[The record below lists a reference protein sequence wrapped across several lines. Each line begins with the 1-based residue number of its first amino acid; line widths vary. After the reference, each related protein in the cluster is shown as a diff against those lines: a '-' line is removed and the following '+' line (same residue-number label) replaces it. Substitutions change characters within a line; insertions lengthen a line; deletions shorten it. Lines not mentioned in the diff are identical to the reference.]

1 MFTAV
6 EVFDLAIQ
14 VEANGERYYR
24 FAQSRA
30 IREQLRVLLA
40 WLADQEVQHTDT
52 LLQLKEDLCGAVG
65 DSEAIPGLSGQA
77 LRSAMGRHAFS
88 LDELEIHS
96 IRDENE
102 LLQIAIGFEED
113 SIQFYEFI
121 AFFISEPRVLSI
133 IDRIRAEELDHKQL
147 LIRKV
152 SEG

>member
-24 FAQSRA
+24 FAQSRV
-30 IREQLRVLLA
+30 IRDPLRELLA
-40 WLADQEVQHTDT
+40 WLADQEVQHTGT
-52 LLQLKEDLCGAVG
+52 LQQLKEEACGAAG
-65 DSEAIPGLSGQA
+65 SFEQIDGLSRTA

-96 IRDENE
+96 IRNEKE
-102 LLQIAIGFEED
+102 LLQFAIGFEED

-121 AFFISEPRVLSI
+121 AFFISEPRVLAA
-133 IDRIRAEELDHKQL
+133 IDRIRAEELDHKRL

-152 SEG
+152 SEV

>member
-1 MFTAV
+1 MFTAA

-30 IREQLRVLLA
+30 IQGQLRELLA
-40 WLADQEVQHTDT
+40 WLADQEVQHTGT
-52 LLQLKEDLCGAVG
+52 LQQLKEEVCGPVG
-65 DSEAIPGLSGQA
+65 DLEEIPGLGRIA

-96 IRDENE
+96 IRDEKE
-102 LLQIAIGFEED
+102 LLQVAIGFEED

-121 AFFISEPRVLSI
+121 AFFITEPRVLSI
-133 IDRIRAEELDHKQL
+133 IDRIRAEESDHKRL

>member
-24 FAQSRA
+24 FAQSRV
-30 IREQLRVLLA
+30 IGDRLKELLT
-40 WLADQEVQHTDT
+40 WLADQEIQHADT
-52 LLQLKEDLCGAVG
+52 LQELKEEVRDRFG
-65 DSEAIPGLSGQA
+65 DSEAIPGLSRTA

-96 IRDENE
+96 IQSEEE
-102 LLQIAIGFEED
+102 LLQAAIGFEED
-113 SIQFYEFI
+113 SVQFYEFI
-121 AFFISEPRVLSI
+121 AFFITEPRVLAVI
-133 IDRIRAEELDHKQL
+133 ARIREEELDHKRL

-152 SEG
+152 SEA

>member
-30 IREQLRVLLA
+30 IREQLRELLT

-52 LLQLKEDLCGAVG
+52 LLHLKEEVCGPTG
-65 DSEAIPGLSGQA
+65 DFEVTPGLSGQA

-96 IRDENE
+96 ILDEKE
-102 LLQIAIGFEED
+102 LLQVAIGFEED

-121 AFFISEPRVLSI
+121 AFFITEPRVLSI
-133 IDRIRAEELDHKQL
+133 IDRIRAEELDHKRL
-147 LIRKV
+147 LVRKV

>member
-30 IREQLRVLLA
+30 IRDQLRELLA

-52 LLQLKEDLCGAVG
+52 LKRLKEEICGPVG
-65 DSEAIPGLSGQA
+65 DSELIPGLSRIA

-88 LDELEIHS
+88 LDELEINS
-96 IRDENE
+96 IEDEKE

-121 AFFISEPRVLSI
+121 AFFISEPRVLSV
-133 IDRIRAEELDHKQL
+133 IDRIRAEELDHKRL

-152 SEG
+152 SEV